1 MYMGSLQLSSV
12 FGGRSIHSCPQ
23 VWVHQNFRENQKK
36 LPLRNQF
43 ISFLFLLKL
52 IFNLLFILMT
62 LLGNFSV
69 GLAKFNAFLISFYP
83 EHTIFSDKFELIFC
97 QRVCF
102 LKFFFC
108 FAEVLTN
115 SHVHIGPL
123 ALLRLSSLN
132 LRSLLRRSVGDR
144 VLIKFVNC
152 RRKLSQLWVM

>member
-1 MYMGSLQLSSV
+1 
-12 FGGRSIHSCPQ
+12 
-23 VWVHQNFRENQKK
+23 
-36 LPLRNQF
+36 
-43 ISFLFLLKL
+43 
-52 IFNLLFILMT
+52 MT

-152 RRKLSQLWVM
+152 RRKLSQLWVMWSTTELKELICIPFHPVGKDFVFCFLLHSRCGYQTSTFPDRHLKQSKGECLK